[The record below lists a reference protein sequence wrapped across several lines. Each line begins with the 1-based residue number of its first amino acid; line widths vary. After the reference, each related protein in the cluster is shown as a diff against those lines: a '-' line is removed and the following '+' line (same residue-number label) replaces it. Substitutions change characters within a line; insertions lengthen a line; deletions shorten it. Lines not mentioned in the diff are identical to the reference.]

1 MIATG
6 TDVKPLE
13 CLLFMRDVKSKNFFE
28 QMLGRGTRVLDLE
41 ELQRVSP
48 SAKYAKDRFI
58 LFDAV
63 GITKSVKSDTRSL
76 ERNPGVSFKD
86 LMMRVALGS
95 KDEDTI
101 TSLSNRLLRL
111 DAVIDKQTRT
121 EICNNSGN
129 LTPSQMA
136 ENLLNCFDED
146 YIVSKVKEEGHTEVT
161 EDDIKKKQE
170 QLLFEAVKPIYDPK
184 LREKLLNAKKKSQ
197 QIISEEIITS
207 FKQFIDEN
215 KDKLDA
221 LQIIYNQMWTKRF
234 ITYSMIEE
242 LSKALEEHSGHLTIR
257 KLNNAYYV
265 KYPTKMKGILTRTID
280 IISLVKYEW
289 GLLEDNESIAPFSS
303 SVNYN
308 FKEWVFERNSKQGY
322 IFTEEQMKWLRAIR
336 DSIGINGEFTPDDL
350 EFAPFDKDGGLGKF
364 FNLFGN
370 DYQNLLTEMNTRLMA

>member
-1 MIATG
+1 M
-6 TDVKPLE
+6 
-13 CLLFMRDVKSKNFFE
+13 
-28 QMLGRGTRVLDLE
+28 
-41 ELQRVSP
+41 
-48 SAKYAKDRFI
+48 
-58 LFDAV
+58 
-63 GITKSVKSDTRSL
+63 
-76 ERNPGVSFKD
+76 
-86 LMMRVALGS
+86 
-95 KDEDTI
+95 
-101 TSLSNRLLRL
+101 
-111 DAVIDKQTRT
+111 
-121 EICNNSGN
+121 
-129 LTPSQMA
+129 
-136 ENLLNCFDED
+136 
-146 YIVSKVKEEGHTEVT
+146 
-161 EDDIKKKQE
+161 
-170 QLLFEAVKPIYDPK
+170 
-184 LREKLLNAKKKSQ
+184 NAKKKSE
-197 QIISEEIITS
+197 QIISDEKDVLVYSGWDDDYEKKAEETITS

-289 GLLEDNESIAPFSS
+289 GLLEDSNSIAPFSS

-336 DSIGINGEFTPDDL
+336 DSIGINGEFTPEDL